1 MIFGLAALV
10 LSACSGI
17 SSQTILSTN
26 DSLLTQCGA
35 IMIRS
40 NTFPIASGFV
50 LGPQK
55 DVVTCWHVLEGG
67 RTLYHD
73 TNFLFISGQGVNELM
88 LKYALPSYDLA
99 VFSANPPIN
108 GAPFR
113 AGDFA
118 KLNEGDTIIYMGF
131 DPKQSS
137 AIVTSTEIAYTWAAK
152 KASVTNNG
160 VKLDRVFFVGEAAP
174 GWSGGPVFNTNLE
187 VVAVMTKR
195 GGQNVVVANSI
206 APILDYEKSHSKTN
220 ASPARQSAPH

>member
-1 MIFGLAALV
+1 
-10 LSACSGI
+10 
-17 SSQTILSTN
+17 
-26 DSLLTQCGA
+26 
-35 IMIRS
+35 MIRS
-40 NTFPIASGFV
+40 NTLPIASGFV

-73 TNFLFISGQGVNELM
+73 TNFLFISGQGVNELT
-88 LKYALPSYDLA
+88 LEYALPEYDLA
-99 VFSANPPIN
+99 VFSANPPIS
-108 GAPFR
+108 GTPFR

-137 AIVTSTEIAYTWAAK
+137 IHVTATEIAYAWAAK

-160 VKLDRVFFVGEAAP
+160 VKLDRVFFVGDAVP

-195 GGQNVVVANSI
+195 GGHNVVVANSI
-206 APILDYEKSHSKTN
+206 APILEYEKSRSKAN
-220 ASPARQSAPH
+220 ASPAKQSAPH